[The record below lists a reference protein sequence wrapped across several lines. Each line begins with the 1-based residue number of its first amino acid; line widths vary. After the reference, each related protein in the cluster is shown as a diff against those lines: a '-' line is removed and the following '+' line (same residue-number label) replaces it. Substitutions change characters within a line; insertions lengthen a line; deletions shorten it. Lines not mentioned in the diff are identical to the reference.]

1 MMLALDWRMGLLG
14 IIVLILA
21 SFIINYIAIGALV
34 LWLSFLVMTDIYF
47 GLTIPVAIVLALY
60 SLVLMLHKENIKRI
74 KTGEEVTV
82 RSAFN
87 R

>member
-1 MMLALDWRMGLLG
+1 MGLLG